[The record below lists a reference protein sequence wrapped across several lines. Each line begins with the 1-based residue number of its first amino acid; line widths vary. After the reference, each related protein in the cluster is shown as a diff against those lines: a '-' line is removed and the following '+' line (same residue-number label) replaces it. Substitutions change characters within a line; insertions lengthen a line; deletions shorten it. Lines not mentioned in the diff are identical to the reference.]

1 MTELVSKA
9 LVLRRLC
16 RAASTCPWYRE
27 AWDMARI
34 SNNPRTRH
42 IQARAW
48 HGRKGLAW
56 VHQRNCNL
64 SYGRPSSVWNSR
76 SWHQRITFLTP
87 RATLQLLSLNLK
99 DRLFQNGIHNNH
111 HSTIN
116 SKLPSPSPAPAET
129 SISEDTTIVR
139 DNDYLQLDAV
149 TVAFR
154 VRYMLYEK
162 SIGLIFPANH
172 PSISPDI
179 DYAIF
184 DEPEES
190 SKAQL
195 VAPVV
200 TRQADDDDY
209 DDEDEDEDETK
220 PADTN
225 ANNSAPSLGQENN
238 EKSVILSRFWIITF
252 FQILFTRY

>member
-1 MTELVSKA
+1 ME
-9 LVLRRLC
+9 
-16 RAASTCPWYRE
+16 
-27 AWDMARI
+27 
-34 SNNPRTRH
+34 
-42 IQARAW
+42 Q
-48 HGRKGLAW
+48 
-56 VHQRNCNL
+56 
-64 SYGRPSSVWNSR
+64 PSSVETPAHGINGLPFNS
-76 SWHQRITFLTP
+76 SSNTP
-87 RATLQLLSLNLK
+87 APFSK
-99 DRLFQNGIHNNH
+99 PEKPLFQNGIHNNH

-129 SISEDTTIVR
+129 SISEDHNGSS
-139 DNDYLQLDAV
+139 NDYLQLDAV

-162 SIGLIFPANH
+162 SIGLIFPAND

-195 VAPVV
+195 AAPVV